1 VSVNYDHY
9 SLPIYCRVL
18 DLAEADH
25 EGTLK
30 ELVKLTFEHV
40 SEHVAKEASTVT
52 AMAQRVYPE
61 LKIRES
67 IA

>member
-1 VSVNYDHY
+1 
-9 SLPIYCRVL
+9 L
-18 DLAEADH
+18 DLAEAGHD
-25 EGTLK
+25 GTLI

-40 SEHVAKEASTVT
+40 SKHVANEASTVT

-61 LKIRES
+61 LKIIES

>member
-1 VSVNYDHY
+1 
-9 SLPIYCRVL
+9 VL
-18 DLAEADH
+18 DLAEANH

>member
-1 VSVNYDHY
+1 VSVNYNHH
-9 SLPIYCRVL
+9 SLPINGGVL
-18 DLAEADH
+18 DLAEAGHD
-25 EGTLK
+25 GTLI

-40 SEHVAKEASTVT
+40 SKHVANEASTVT

-61 LKIRES
+61 LEIIES